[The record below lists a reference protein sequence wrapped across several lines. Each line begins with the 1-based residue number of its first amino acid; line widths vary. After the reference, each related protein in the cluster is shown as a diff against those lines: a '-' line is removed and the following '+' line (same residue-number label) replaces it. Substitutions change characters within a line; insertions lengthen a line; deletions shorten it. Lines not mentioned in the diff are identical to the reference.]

1 MTWPVC
7 PGGTDFAAAEE
18 LGLHAEHALALPG
31 RCAPQTAGALI
42 AQTVLAILEE
52 RDPDERSHRP
62 MTTQSKRTVA
72 FALCGSFCS
81 FAAVLPQL
89 RVLTARGWDV
99 LPVLSASA
107 AGLDTRF
114 GTASALRQ
122 TLYEVTG
129 HRPLT
134 TLQAVEP
141 LGPQRLAEALIIAP
155 ATGTTMALLAAGISS
170 TPRDAGRKSL
180 LRGRTAHYLSPRPRT
195 MGFRAVPRRWASF
208 CSGVA
213 TILVPFGQDD
223 SYKKPCSLKSDF
235 TLLPDTLEA
244 ALRGV
249 QIQPLLL

>member
-1 MTWPVC
+1 
-7 PGGTDFAAAEE
+7 
-18 LGLHAEHALALPG
+18 
-31 RCAPQTAGALI
+31 
-42 AQTVLAILEE
+42 
-52 RDPDERSHRP
+52 

-72 FALCGSFCS
+72 FALCGSFRS
-81 FAAVLPQL
+81 FSAVLPQL

-155 ATGTTMALLAAGISS
+155 FPKYDPALAFPEDGTTMALLAAGISS
-170 TPRDAGRKSL
+170 TPVTLAAKSL
-180 LRGRTAHYLSPRPRT
+180 LRGGRPVIIAPSTNDGLSGSAPAL
-195 MGFRAVPRRWASF
+195 GQLLQRRSYYF
-208 CSGVA
+208 
-213 TILVPFGQDD
+213 VPFGQDD

>member
-1 MTWPVC
+1 
-7 PGGTDFAAAEE
+7 
-18 LGLHAEHALALPG
+18 
-31 RCAPQTAGALI
+31 
-42 AQTVLAILEE
+42 
-52 RDPDERSHRP
+52 

-141 LGPQRLAEALIIAP
+141 LGPQPSGRQPAALHA
-155 ATGTTMALLAAGISS
+155 
-170 TPRDAGRKSL
+170 RAGRHCQST
-180 LRGRTAHYLSPRPRT
+180 GRRILSPHP
-195 MGFRAVPRRWASF
+195 
-208 CSGVA
+208 
-213 TILVPFGQDD
+213 
-223 SYKKPCSLKSDF
+223 
-235 TLLPDTLEA
+235 
-244 ALRGV
+244 ALRGDLPPRRKARG
-249 QIQPLLL
+249 ISTPLYAAFPPAYYSSSGWICTPRSAASNVSGRSVKSLFRLHGFL

>member
-1 MTWPVC
+1 
-7 PGGTDFAAAEE
+7 
-18 LGLHAEHALALPG
+18 
-31 RCAPQTAGALI
+31 
-42 AQTVLAILEE
+42 
-52 RDPDERSHRP
+52 

-155 ATGTTMALLAAGISS
+155 ATNDGLSGSAPALGQ
-170 TPRDAGRKSL
+170 L
-180 LRGRTAHYLSPRPRT
+180 LQ
-195 MGFRAVPRRWASF
+195 RRSYYF
-208 CSGVA
+208 
-213 TILVPFGQDD
+213 VPFGQDD